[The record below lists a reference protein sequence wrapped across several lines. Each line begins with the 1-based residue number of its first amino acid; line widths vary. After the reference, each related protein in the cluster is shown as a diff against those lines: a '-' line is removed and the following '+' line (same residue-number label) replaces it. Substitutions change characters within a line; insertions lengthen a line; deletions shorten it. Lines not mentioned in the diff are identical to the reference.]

1 MRTSSHSSSRDFS
14 RRFLWGRRMK
24 RREIPGCFAE
34 VGIAPPPRKLLGRPA
49 GPAVDVLEAA
59 VLARCPSCRNTFST
73 DRPGRQDCPV
83 CGKPLVVPE
92 PPAAPPTPG
101 DLAPEPAGTPWERR
115 AELGFFTAWM
125 QTLQQ
130 ALLEPGKLF
139 ASARLDRGAAQLG
152 FAVLN
157 TSVFWAL
164 GQLLERPLLMG
175 QRDQLR
181 RILEG
186 MSGNPD
192 VAPVVQRLLEAQLQA
207 GSPSWV
213 VALALLTPV
222 FTFLLLYVNAALTH
236 GIAVILGQAKRG
248 FPATFAAC
256 AYACA
261 PLALLAVPACGS
273 IVGLIWLVALCSH
286 VRSEP
291 RRDCRVLA
299 AAPPAL
305 STTPSA
311 GASARRS
318 ASVRLRPW
326 SPPRAARMRSGPSCV
341 SPVFLSLPD
350 WRTRRARVGWP
361 RSLYWPTGSS
371 SPCRGACELALD
383 HRRLPVRLDPL
394 RAADRK
400 GSHRR
405 GRAGAPWAA
414 AAGAVTW
421 LVAYKLLRISS
432 VGSLAGVAVALGV
445 ASLIADRYA
454 VYGLL
459 GIALLI
465 ILRHRPNIRRLLARQ
480 EGQTPPPKGT

>member
-1 MRTSSHSSSRDFS
+1 MLLWPGAFVAVWLDAALVSALGPLVTPLWLEPDWSEVEAVPVPVAPVLLACDESLLGVPYAELVAPWSDAVAAPLDGWLLMDPLVEPCAFVSVPVLLFALLAVEVVAVLPCAFACVPAVEPVVSTVPDLPSFDDVRVLCCCCCSRRPARPRARDHMRTSSHSSSRDFS

-49 GPAVDVLEAA
+49 GPAVDVLEGA

-273 IVGLIWLVALCSH
+273 IVGLIWLVALTAVGMKVTHRISTTGAAA
-286 VRSEP
+286 S
-291 RRDCRVLA
+291 VLA
-299 AAPPAL
+299 PYFVLCCLMLAAFGTLTLAL
-305 STTPSA
+305 
-311 GASARRS
+311 
-318 ASVRLRPW
+318 
-326 SPPRAARMRSGPSCV
+326 
-341 SPVFLSLPD
+341 
-350 WRTRRARVGWP
+350 RRAVGQP
-361 RSLYWPTGSS
+361 
-371 SPCRGACELALD
+371 
-383 HRRLPVRLDPL
+383 
-394 RAADRK
+394 
-400 GSHRR
+400 
-405 GRAGAPWAA
+405 
-414 AAGAVTW
+414 
-421 LVAYKLLRISS
+421 
-432 VGSLAGVAVALGV
+432 
-445 ASLIADRYA
+445 
-454 VYGLL
+454 
-459 GIALLI
+459 
-465 ILRHRPNIRRLLARQ
+465 
-480 EGQTPPPKGT
+480 